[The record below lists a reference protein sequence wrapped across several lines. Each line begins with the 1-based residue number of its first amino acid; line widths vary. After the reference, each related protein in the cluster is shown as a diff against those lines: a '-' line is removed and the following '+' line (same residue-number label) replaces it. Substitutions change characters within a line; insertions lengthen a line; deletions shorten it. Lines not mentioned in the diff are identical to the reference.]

1 MRPRKFYFPQIFLST
16 RTRIYPMVVSYLPSS
31 ILACL
36 DRPKTNPKIGFIHH
50 PFDASE
56 LQTKQAQRSYSNNS
70 KHSTLR
76 KNSCFHQDPSKIS
89 CWSHFQTTIHPFR
102 SNGQFI
108 LSWPFL
114 ETPKAMPFL
123 KPKKTV
129 VITGASSGLGLAAA
143 KSLAEQ
149 GWQVPWC
156 QGKNPS
162 TTQQKCLKCSENVG
176 FYYSLR
182 FGMCL
187 KVMIIRILS
196 TMRFIAIRSSQEKI
210 CGFWFTF
217 FHQIHTH
224 GGTPKNDT
232 NTFINSLQSSIWWA
246 DSKKKQE
253 NSGRFL
259 PQLLDDFS
267 FARSGMTSLFVE
279 NSSFLSCWPF
289 ICRIR
294 SESLPSLLGGS
305 GPRI

>member
-1 MRPRKFYFPQIFLST
+1 MMPRKFYFPQIFLST

-56 LQTKQAQRSYSNNS
+56 LHQTKQAQRSYSNSQNIP
-70 KHSTLR
+70 
-76 KNSCFHQDPSKIS
+76 PSEKTHVFIK
-89 CWSHFQTTIHPFR
+89 IHPKSAVDLISKQPFIR
-102 SNGQFI
+102 SVQTGPEFI

-162 TTQQKCLKCSENVG
+162 TTQAWNAWNVVKCSEFFGILLLFTTFWNVFEG
-176 FYYSLR
+176 
-182 FGMCL
+182 
-187 KVMIIRILS
+187 
-196 TMRFIAIRSSQEKI
+196 
-210 CGFWFTF
+210 
-217 FHQIHTH
+217 
-224 GGTPKNDT
+224 
-232 NTFINSLQSSIWWA
+232 
-246 DSKKKQE
+246 
-253 NSGRFL
+253 
-259 PQLLDDFS
+259 DDK
-267 FARSGMTSLFVE
+267 
-279 NSSFLSCWPF
+279 
-289 ICRIR
+289 
-294 SESLPSLLGGS
+294 
-305 GPRI
+305 